1 MLGRWICV
9 NIIKLKK
16 ENIENSLDLVW
27 AVFQEFESPDYS
39 TNGIEEFRKFI
50 SYNSI
55 VEKFDKGELC
65 FWGYIDNGDLTG
77 VIATRGINHICML
90 FVKKDYHRR
99 GIARSLF
106 QTVKEICKKQDNVSK
121 ITVNS
126 SPYAVEV
133 YHRLGFVDIDK
144 EQTVNGIRFTPMAYL
159 LK

>member
-1 MLGRWICV
+1 MLGRWVCV

-39 TNGIEEFRKFI
+39 TDGIEEFRKFT

-55 VEKFDKGELC
+55 VEKFDKGELR

-77 VIATRGINHICML
+77 VIATRGVNHICML

-99 GIARSLF
+99 GIAKSLF
-106 QTVKEICKKQDNVSK
+106 QTVKEICKKQDDISK